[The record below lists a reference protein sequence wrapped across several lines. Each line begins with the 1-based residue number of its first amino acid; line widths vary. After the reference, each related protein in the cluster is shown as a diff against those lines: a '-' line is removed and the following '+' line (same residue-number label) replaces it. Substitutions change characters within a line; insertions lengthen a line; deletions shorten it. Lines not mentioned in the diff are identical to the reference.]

1 MVIKSEHFISVLKNK
16 LKKKKKKASNKRKY
30 EHTERADNKKETKLL
45 FSEDLKSA

>member
-1 MVIKSEHFISVLKNK
+1 MVIKSEHFILV
-16 LKKKKKKASNKRKY
+16 LKKKKKKRASNKRKY

>member
-1 MVIKSEHFISVLKNK
+1 MVIKSEHFISVLK
-16 LKKKKKKASNKRKY
+16 KKKKRASYKIKY